1 MQIFTAA
8 VVKGGT
14 AKTTTCTA
22 LSQAAAAA
30 GKKVL
35 AIDLDPQANFSSSI
49 GADPNQP
56 GSYDLLNGEAA
67 ALQLIQQTGQGIS
80 AISASRDLGVIKT
93 TPASAMK
100 LQKALEPIKKEFD
113 ICLIDTPPGI
123 LELQN
128 VALHA
133 ATGLIIPLEPDSSS
147 LQGLYQIAD
156 MANHAKKRNP
166 ELSFTGIVIT
176 KYDGRP
182 AINRYLKDV
191 LIEKGAE
198 MGIPYLMDIRQGIK
212 VREAQAMQQS
222 LFEYA
227 PRSNPAK
234 DYKKLYEMIMEG

>member
-1 MQIFTAA
+1 MKIFTAA

-22 LSQAAAAA
+22 LSQAAAEA
-30 GKKVL
+30 GKRVL
-35 AIDLDPQANFSSSI
+35 AIDLDPQANFSSYI
-49 GADPNQP
+49 NADPNQP
-56 GSYDLLNGEAA
+56 GSYDLLNETTT
-67 ALQLIQQTGQGIS
+67 ALQLIQQTEQGIF
-80 AISASRDLGVIKT
+80 AISASRNLGVIKT

-100 LQKALEPIKKEFD
+100 LQKALKPLKNDFD
-113 ICLIDTPPGI
+113 VCFIDTPPGI

-133 ATGLIIPLEPDSSS
+133 ATSLIIPLEPDSSS

-156 MANHAKKRNP
+156 MAKHAQKRNP
-166 ELSFTGIVIT
+166 NLSFTGIVLT
-176 KYDGRP
+176 KYNGHP

-191 LIEKGAE
+191 LIEKGTE

-212 VREAQAMQQS
+212 IREAQAMQQS
-222 LFEYA
+222 LFKYA

>member
-1 MQIFTAA
+1 MKIFTTA

-22 LSQAAAAA
+22 LSQIAAA
-30 GKKVL
+30 GQRVL
-35 AIDLDPQANFSSSI
+35 AIDLDPQANFSSYI

-56 GSYDLLNGEAA
+56 GSYDLLNGTTAA
-67 ALQLIQQTGQGIS
+67 TQLIQQTEQGIF
-80 AISASRDLGVIKT
+80 AISASRNLSVIKT

-100 LQKALEPIKKEFD
+100 LQKALEPLKSNFD
-113 ICLIDTPPGI
+113 VCFIDTPPGI

-166 ELSFTGIVIT
+166 ELSFTGIVLT
-176 KYDGRP
+176 KYDSRP
-182 AINRYLKDV
+182 AINRYLKNV

-198 MGIPYLMDIRQGIK
+198 MRIPYLMDIRQGIK

-234 DYKKLYEMIMEG
+234 DYKKLYEMIMED